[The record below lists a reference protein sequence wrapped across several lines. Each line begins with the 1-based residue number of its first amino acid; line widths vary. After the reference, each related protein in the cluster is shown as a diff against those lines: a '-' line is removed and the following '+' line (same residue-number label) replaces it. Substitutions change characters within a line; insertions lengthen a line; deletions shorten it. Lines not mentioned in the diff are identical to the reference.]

1 MSSAIPSDARTARLK
16 ADLTL
21 LLAATIWG
29 TAFVAQRTAAQ
40 SSGVFLFNGLRFLLG
55 ALVLLPFVLRER
67 RSQPEYK
74 MSGKDKVGILVA
86 GLLLFA
92 AGSFQQMGLQYTTA
106 GNAGFITGLY
116 VVFIPLILAA
126 SSRQHLGRSTWG
138 ASLLAASGLFLLSTS
153 GRMRLAYGDAL
164 VLVSAVVF
172 ALHVSYIGRLVQ
184 RMNVLPLAAGQYLV
198 TALASL
204 GIGVL
209 VESDLP
215 TVITNAWLPIVYTG
229 IFSIGLGYTLQALG
243 QRLAPPADAA
253 ILLSMEAP
261 IAAISG
267 WLLLGESLAPVQLA
281 GAGLML
287 AGMLLAQLPLIRGFT
302 PSKSH

>member
-1 MSSAIPSDARTARLK
+1 MSSALSSTARTARLK

-55 ALVLLPFVLRER
+55 ALVLLPFVLREQ
-67 RSQPEYK
+67 RSQPLHK
-74 MSGKDKVGILVA
+74 ISRRDQVGILVA
-86 GLLLFA
+86 GLLLFT

-116 VVFIPLILAA
+116 VVFIPIILAA
-126 SSRQHLGRSTWG
+126 GRRQHLGRYTWG
-138 ASLLAASGLFLLSTS
+138 ASLLAALGLFLLSTS
-153 GRMRLAYGDAL
+153 GQMRLAFGDAL
-164 VLVSAVVF
+164 VLVSAVMF
-172 ALHVSYIGRLVQ
+172 ALHVIWIGHLVQ
-184 RMNVLPLAAGQYLV
+184 RMDVLPLAAGQYLV
-198 TALASL
+198 TALVSL
-204 GIGVL
+204 GIGAL
-209 VESDLP
+209 VESDLAA
-215 TVITNAWLPIVYTG
+215 VITNAWLPILYTG
-229 IFSIGLGYTLQALG
+229 IFSIGLGYTFQAIG

-267 WLLLGESLAPVQLA
+267 WLLLGESLAPIQLA

-287 AGMLLAQLPLIRGFT
+287 AGMLLAQLPLIRGT
-302 PSKSH
+302 PRSNLH